1 MVQRKNPQRN
11 ILTLIGS
18 KMLNLH
24 SHLSSTW
31 LSPGIACTAIRRT
44 NRHLYP
50 SKHLLVVTLLKISR
64 GKSEINVLNRHG
76 SIDYFDIV
84 TGGRDCDW
92 RFR

>member
-18 KMLNLH
+18 KMSNLH

-44 NRHLYP
+44 NGA
-50 SKHLLVVTLLKISR
+50 LVSVKTLVTLPEISR